1 MPYLDGLPAAASVSV
16 NDLIALDQG
25 GTPNIPGT
33 ATTRKATIGQFLGTS
48 GNTYLPLIGG
58 TLTGPLVINST
69 LNVSGT
75 TTLAGGTFTGTFA
88 GNHTLSGVLTAS
100 GGFTG
105 NTVFGIGSGA
115 AGIGLT
121 TNNAASLSRL
131 TIPTNTRTWTPA
143 SVTDATTQA
152 VFIPGQTVTGTMG
165 AVDGSVWLFGVNS
178 NNIDNTAAPD
188 PFMPF
193 KVQTNFGGSKGSIGA
208 MTISQTQT
216 SDTLDPDGQTRF
228 FNTLQVT
235 QNLAHRV
242 SNQSNSVG
250 VGIYINQAAGAVG
263 WANVEGIE
271 CGIQRVAGTTIN
283 AYNIIGMIATNTSG
297 NHAVDYESY
306 LHMFAASGST
316 SVNTGLLLG
325 TPGGQWPID
334 PTTGWIVNTYAQINN
349 NPGLAQ
355 RMPMAAAGGFD
366 FSRVNF
372 SNSVMRSPGLRLKG
386 IPEIDIGP
394 AALAANATGAQI
406 DVTGSKGALGA
417 VIVIGAA
424 YQVNDQLYDGLGG
437 IINVD
442 TVNGSGNILTAHYL
456 VGKEPFWFGGGA
468 PATVSTTGGSGNG
481 LATFNVTWT
490 ALTELYLQPAG
501 GPVRVGSGMI
511 AANGSVATA
520 MTNLGPAGSHTTV
533 QEWLTVKNA
542 AGTVRYIPCF

>member
-1 MPYLDGLPAAASVSV
+1 MSGSDFTR
-16 NDLIALDQG
+16 
-25 GTPNIPGT
+25 TPNLSLYKP
-33 ATTRKATIGQFLGTS
+33 TS
-48 GNTYLPLIGG
+48 GADVNGWGDHLNFNTDTLDAVILTRNDAGSTYLPLAGG
-58 TLTGPLVINST
+58 ALTGALT
-69 LNVSGT
+69 LPGDPGAALQAATKQYVDGAVT
-75 TTLAGGTFTGTFA
+75 RAGGPFLPLAGGTISGALAITGVT
-88 GNHTLSGVLTAS
+88 TAS
-100 GGFTG
+100 GGFNG

-143 SVTDATTQA
+143 SVQDATTSA
-152 VFIPGQTVTGTMG
+152 IFSPGQTVTGTMG
-165 AVDGSVWLFGVNS
+165 ATDGSVWLFGVNS

-193 KVQTNFGGSKGSIGA
+193 KVNTNFGGTRGSIGA
-208 MTISQTQT
+208 FSINQTQ
-216 SDTLDPDGQTRF
+216 SADTLDPDGQTRF

-242 SNQSNSVG
+242 GNQSNSVG

-271 CGIQRVAGTTIN
+271 VGIQRVAGTTIN
-283 AYNIIGMIATNTSG
+283 AYNILGMIATNTSG
-297 NHAVDYESY
+297 NHAVDYESF
-306 LHMFAASGST
+306 LHLFAASGST

-334 PTTGWIVNTYAQINN
+334 PTNGWIVNTYAQINN
-349 NPGLAQ
+349 NPGLSQ

-394 AALAANATGAQI
+394 ASLAANATGAQI
-406 DVTGSKGALGA
+406 DVTGQKGALGA
-417 VIVIGAA
+417 AIVIGAA

-442 TVNGSGNILTAHYL
+442 TINGTGGVLTAHYL

-481 LATFNVTWT
+481 AATFNVTWT
-490 ALTELYLQPAG
+490 AIRALSLQPSG
-501 GPVRVGSGMI
+501 GPLVLS
-511 AANGSVATA
+511 
-520 MTNLGPAGSHTTV
+520 NLPTS
-533 QEWLTVKNA
+533 A
-542 AGTVRYIPCF
+542 AGLVTGQVWRNGQVLNIV